1 MSGARNGGRT
11 IEQQRVK
18 ASRAMLEPGGGGDF
32 SAALVNTILLA
43 LWAVLPA
50 LVVGYA
56 RAFFRARQHR
66 PEFMLQKS
74 ERSEL
79 NRAVAV
85 YGTVSRRLEQ
95 IRESNELINGFWR
108 TALTRH
114 TDIPEQDDEFEDLK
128 AHAQHLQAMISRLRS
143 QPLFRLRS
151 WMHSKSMHFA
161 MGYAIAVYIVTFVL
175 LWLLAFGASD
185 QSAWALEL
193 QTVSSSAVV
202 WYPFDEWI
210 FDANAAAIAFATV
223 AMPLIYLV
231 RRSSLRRQYSLEFCV
246 FADLADIGPGESIY
260 DSEFVFDHYAR
271 ETGNAASDGHWIR
284 ILGVSESATVEEV
297 KKAYKTLIKQ
307 NHPDRVQGMSL
318 AFKKLAEMETKKIN
332 AAYRQALN
340 SASPA

>member
-1 MSGARNGGRT
+1 
-11 IEQQRVK
+11 
-18 ASRAMLEPGGGGDF
+18 MLEPGGGGDL
-32 SAALVNTILLA
+32 SAAFVNAILLA

-50 LVVGYA
+50 LVIGYA
-56 RAFFRARQHR
+56 RAFLLARRHR

-79 NRAVAV
+79 DRAVAV
-85 YGTVSRRLEQ
+85 YGTIRRRLEQ

-108 TALTRH
+108 TALSRH
-114 TDIPEQDDEFEDLK
+114 ANIPEPDDELEDLK

-151 WMHSKSMHFA
+151 WMHRKCMHFA
-161 MGYAIAVYIVTFVL
+161 MGYAIAVYIVTFAL
-175 LWLLAFGASD
+175 LWLLAFGVSD
-185 QSAWALEL
+185 QSAWAQEL
-193 QTVSSSAVV
+193 QTVSSNTAV
-202 WYPFDEWI
+202 WYPFDEGI

-231 RRSSLRRQYSLEFCV
+231 RRYSLRRQYSLEFYV
-246 FADLADIGPGESIY
+246 FTDLADIGTNESIY
-260 DSEFVFDHYAR
+260 DAEFVFDRY
-271 ETGNAASDGHWIR
+271 ASDGHWIR

-307 NHPDRVQGMSL
+307 NHPDRVQGMSQ
-318 AFKKLAEMETKKIN
+318 AFKKLAETETKKIN

>member
-1 MSGARNGGRT
+1 
-11 IEQQRVK
+11 
-18 ASRAMLEPGGGGDF
+18 MLEPGGGGDL
-32 SAALVNTILLA
+32 SAAFVNAILLA

-50 LVVGYA
+50 LVIGYA
-56 RAFFRARQHR
+56 RAFLLARRHR

-79 NRAVAV
+79 DRAVAV
-85 YGTVSRRLEQ
+85 YGTIRRRLEQ

-108 TALTRH
+108 TALSRH
-114 TDIPEQDDEFEDLK
+114 ANIPEPDDEFEDLK

-151 WMHSKSMHFA
+151 WMHRKCMHFA
-161 MGYAIAVYIVTFVL
+161 MGYAIAVYIVTFAL
-175 LWLLAFGASD
+175 LWLLAFGVSD
-185 QSAWALEL
+185 QSAWAQEL
-193 QTVSSSAVV
+193 QTVSSSTAV
-202 WYPFDEWI
+202 WYPFDEGI

-231 RRSSLRRQYSLEFCV
+231 RRYSLRRQYSLELYV
-246 FADLADIGPGESIY
+246 FTDLADIGPNESIY
-260 DSEFVFDHYAR
+260 DAEFVFDHY
-271 ETGNAASDGHWIR
+271 ASDGHWIR

-307 NHPDRVQGMSL
+307 NHPDRVQGMSQ
-318 AFKKLAEMETKKIN
+318 AFKKLAETETKKIN

>member
-1 MSGARNGGRT
+1 
-11 IEQQRVK
+11 
-18 ASRAMLEPGGGGDF
+18 MLEPGGGGDL
-32 SAALVNTILLA
+32 SAAFVNAILLA

-50 LVVGYA
+50 LVIGYA
-56 RAFFRARQHR
+56 RAFLLARRHR

-79 NRAVAV
+79 DRAVAV
-85 YGTVSRRLEQ
+85 YGTIRRRLEQ

-108 TALTRH
+108 TALSRH
-114 TDIPEQDDEFEDLK
+114 ANIPEPDDELEDLK

-151 WMHSKSMHFA
+151 WMHRKCMHFA
-161 MGYAIAVYIVTFVL
+161 MGYAIAVYIVTFAL
-175 LWLLAFGASD
+175 LWLLAFGISD
-185 QSAWALEL
+185 QSAWAQEL
-193 QTVSSSAVV
+193 QTVSSSTAV
-202 WYPFDEWI
+202 WYPFDEGI

-231 RRSSLRRQYSLEFCV
+231 RRYSLRRQYSLELYV
-246 FADLADIGPGESIY
+246 FTDLADIGPNESIY
-260 DSEFVFDHYAR
+260 DAEFVFDHY
-271 ETGNAASDGHWIR
+271 ASDGHWIR

-307 NHPDRVQGMSL
+307 NHPDRVQGMSQ
-318 AFKKLAEMETKKIN
+318 AFKKLAETETKKIN

>member
-1 MSGARNGGRT
+1 
-11 IEQQRVK
+11 
-18 ASRAMLEPGGGGDF
+18 MLESGGGGDL
-32 SAALVNTILLA
+32 SAAFVNAILLA

-50 LVVGYA
+50 LVIGYA
-56 RAFFRARQHR
+56 RAFLLARRHR

-79 NRAVAV
+79 DRAVAV
-85 YGTVSRRLEQ
+85 YGTIRRRLEQ

-108 TALTRH
+108 TALSRH
-114 TDIPEQDDEFEDLK
+114 ANIPEPDDELEDLK

-151 WMHSKSMHFA
+151 WMHRKCMHFA
-161 MGYAIAVYIVTFVL
+161 MGYAIAVYIVTFAL
-175 LWLLAFGASD
+175 LWLLAFGVSD
-185 QSAWALEL
+185 QSAWAQEL
-193 QTVSSSAVV
+193 QTVSSSTAV
-202 WYPFDEWI
+202 WYPFDEGI

-231 RRSSLRRQYSLEFCV
+231 RRYSLRRQYSLELYV
-246 FADLADIGPGESIY
+246 FTDLADIGPNESIY
-260 DSEFVFDHYAR
+260 DAEFVFDHY
-271 ETGNAASDGHWIR
+271 ASDGHWIR

-307 NHPDRVQGMSL
+307 NHPDRVQGMSQ
-318 AFKKLAEMETKKIN
+318 AFKKLAETETKKIN

>member
-1 MSGARNGGRT
+1 MFES
-11 IEQQRVK
+11 
-18 ASRAMLEPGGGGDF
+18 GGGSDL
-32 SAALVNTILLA
+32 SAAFINAILLA
-43 LWAVLPA
+43 LWAVLSA
-50 LVVGYA
+50 LVIGYA
-56 RAFFRARQHR
+56 RAFLVARQHR

-79 NRAVAV
+79 DRAVAV
-85 YGTVSRRLEQ
+85 YGTVRRRLEQ

-108 TALTRH
+108 TALSRH
-114 TDIPEQDDEFEDLK
+114 TDIPEQDDEFEDLT

-175 LWLLAFGASD
+175 LWLLAFGVSD
-185 QSAWALEL
+185 QSAWAQEL
-193 QTVSSSAVV
+193 QTVSSNAVV

-210 FDANAAAIAFATV
+210 FDANAAAVAFATV

-231 RRSSLRRQYSLEFCV
+231 RRYSLRRRHSLEFCV
-246 FADLADIGPGESIY
+246 FADLADIGPSESIY
-260 DSEFVFDHYAR
+260 DSEFVFDHYTR
-271 ETGNAASDGHWIR
+271 ETGNAAGDGHWIR

-307 NHPDRVQGMSL
+307 NHPDRVQGMSQ
-318 AFKKLAEMETKKIN
+318 AFKKLAETETKKIN

>member
-1 MSGARNGGRT
+1 
-11 IEQQRVK
+11 
-18 ASRAMLEPGGGGDF
+18 MLEPGGGGDL
-32 SAALVNTILLA
+32 SAAFVNAILLA

-50 LVVGYA
+50 LVIGYA
-56 RAFFRARQHR
+56 RAFLLARRHR

-79 NRAVAV
+79 DRAVAV
-85 YGTVSRRLEQ
+85 YGTIRRRLEQ

-108 TALTRH
+108 TALSRH
-114 TDIPEQDDEFEDLK
+114 ANIPEPDDEFEDLK

-151 WMHSKSMHFA
+151 WMHRKCMHFA
-161 MGYAIAVYIVTFVL
+161 MGYAIAVYIVTFAL
-175 LWLLAFGASD
+175 LWLLAFGISD
-185 QSAWALEL
+185 QSAWAQEL
-193 QTVSSSAVV
+193 QTVSSSTAV
-202 WYPFDEWI
+202 WYPFDEGI

-231 RRSSLRRQYSLEFCV
+231 RRYSLRRQYSLELYV
-246 FADLADIGPGESIY
+246 FTDLADIGPNESIY
-260 DSEFVFDHYAR
+260 DAEFVFDHY
-271 ETGNAASDGHWIR
+271 ASDGHWIR

-307 NHPDRVQGMSL
+307 NHPDRVQGMSQ
-318 AFKKLAEMETKKIN
+318 AFKKLAETETKKFN

>member
-1 MSGARNGGRT
+1 
-11 IEQQRVK
+11 
-18 ASRAMLEPGGGGDF
+18 
-32 SAALVNTILLA
+32 
-43 LWAVLPA
+43 
-50 LVVGYA
+50 
-56 RAFFRARQHR
+56 
-66 PEFMLQKS
+66 
-74 ERSEL
+74 
-79 NRAVAV
+79 V
-85 YGTVSRRLEQ
+85 YGTIRRRLEQ

-108 TALTRH
+108 TALSRH
-114 TDIPEQDDEFEDLK
+114 TDIPERDDEFEDLK

-175 LWLLAFGASD
+175 LWLLAFGVSD
-185 QSAWALEL
+185 QSAWAQEL
-193 QTVSSSAVV
+193 QTVSSNVVV

-231 RRSSLRRQYSLEFCV
+231 RRYSLRRQYSLEFCV
-246 FADLADIGPGESIY
+246 FADLADIGSGESIY
-260 DSEFVFDHYAR
+260 DSEFVFDHYAP
-271 ETGNAASDGHWIR
+271 ETGSAAGDGHWIG

-307 NHPDRVQGMSL
+307 NHPDRVQGMSQ
-318 AFKKLAEMETKKIN
+318 AFKKLAETETKKIN

>member
-1 MSGARNGGRT
+1 
-11 IEQQRVK
+11 
-18 ASRAMLEPGGGGDF
+18 MLEAGGGGDF
-32 SAALVNTILLA
+32 SAAFVNTILLA

-50 LVVGYA
+50 LVIGYA
-56 RAFFRARQHR
+56 RAFFLARRHR

-74 ERSEL
+74 EKSEL
-79 NRAVAV
+79 DRAVAV
-85 YGTVSRRLEQ
+85 YGTVRRRLEQ

-114 TDIPEQDDEFEDLK
+114 TNIPEQDDEFEDLK

-175 LWLLAFGASD
+175 LWLLAFGVSD
-185 QSAWALEL
+185 QSAWAQEL
-193 QTVSSSAVV
+193 QTVSSNAVV

-231 RRSSLRRQYSLEFCV
+231 RRYSLRRQYSLEFCV

-260 DSEFVFDHYAR
+260 DAEFVFDHYAR
-271 ETGNAASDGHWIR
+271 ETGDAAGDGYWIR

-307 NHPDRVQGMSL
+307 NHPDRVQGMSQ

>member
-1 MSGARNGGRT
+1 
-11 IEQQRVK
+11 
-18 ASRAMLEPGGGGDF
+18 MLEPGGGGDL
-32 SAALVNTILLA
+32 SAAFVNAILLA

-50 LVVGYA
+50 LVIGYA
-56 RAFFRARQHR
+56 RAFLLARRHR

-79 NRAVAV
+79 DRAVAV
-85 YGTVSRRLEQ
+85 YGTIRCRLEQ

-108 TALTRH
+108 TALSRH
-114 TDIPEQDDEFEDLK
+114 ANIPEPDDELEDLK

-151 WMHSKSMHFA
+151 WMHGKCMHFA
-161 MGYAIAVYIVTFVL
+161 MGYAIAVYIVTFAL
-175 LWLLAFGASD
+175 LWLLAFGVSD
-185 QSAWALEL
+185 QSAWAQEL
-193 QTVSSSAVV
+193 QTVSSSTAV
-202 WYPFDEWI
+202 WYPFDEGI

-231 RRSSLRRQYSLEFCV
+231 RRYSLRWQYSLELYV
-246 FADLADIGPGESIY
+246 FTDLADIGPNESIY
-260 DSEFVFDHYAR
+260 DAEFVFDHY
-271 ETGNAASDGHWIR
+271 ASDGHWIR

-307 NHPDRVQGMSL
+307 NHPDRVQGMSQ
-318 AFKKLAEMETKKIN
+318 AFKKLAETETKKIN

>member
-1 MSGARNGGRT
+1 MFES
-11 IEQQRVK
+11 
-18 ASRAMLEPGGGGDF
+18 GGGSDL
-32 SAALVNTILLA
+32 SAAFINAILLA

-50 LVVGYA
+50 LVIGYA
-56 RAFFRARQHR
+56 RAFLVARQHR

-79 NRAVAV
+79 DRAVAV
-85 YGTVSRRLEQ
+85 YGTVRRRLEQ

-108 TALTRH
+108 TALSRH
-114 TDIPEQDDEFEDLK
+114 TDIPEQDDEFEDLT

-175 LWLLAFGASD
+175 LWLLAFGVSD
-185 QSAWALEL
+185 QSAWAQEL
-193 QTVSSSAVV
+193 QTVSSNAVV

-210 FDANAAAIAFATV
+210 FDANAAAVAFATV

-231 RRSSLRRQYSLEFCV
+231 RRYSLRRRHSLEFCV
-246 FADLADIGPGESIY
+246 FADLADIGPSESIY
-260 DSEFVFDHYAR
+260 DSEFVFDHYTR
-271 ETGNAASDGHWIR
+271 ETGNAAGDGHWIR

-307 NHPDRVQGMSL
+307 NHPDRVQGMSQ
-318 AFKKLAEMETKKIN
+318 AFKKLAETETKKIN

>member
-1 MSGARNGGRT
+1 
-11 IEQQRVK
+11 
-18 ASRAMLEPGGGGDF
+18 MLEPDGGGDL
-32 SAALVNTILLA
+32 SAALVNAILLA

-50 LVVGYA
+50 LVIGYA
-56 RAFFRARQHR
+56 RAFFLTRRHR

-79 NRAVAV
+79 DRAVAV
-85 YGTVSRRLEQ
+85 YGTVRRRLEQ

-108 TALTRH
+108 SALSRH
-114 TDIPEQDDEFEDLK
+114 ANIPEQDDELKDLT

-151 WMHSKSMHFA
+151 WMHSKCMHFA
-161 MGYAIAVYIVTFVL
+161 MGYAIAVYIVTFAL
-175 LWLLAFGASD
+175 LWLLAFGVSD
-185 QSAWALEL
+185 QSDWAQEL
-193 QTVSSSAVV
+193 QTVSSNTAV
-202 WYPFDEWI
+202 WYPFDERI

-231 RRSSLRRQYSLEFCV
+231 RRYSLRRQYNLEFFV
-246 FADLADIGPGESIY
+246 FTDLADIGPNESIY
-260 DSEFVFDHYAR
+260 DAEFVFDHYAR
-271 ETGNAASDGHWIR
+271 ETGDASGDGHWIR

-307 NHPDRVQGMSL
+307 NHPDRVQGMSQ
-318 AFKKLAEMETKKIN
+318 AFKKLAETETKKIN

-340 SASPA
+340 LASSA

>member
-1 MSGARNGGRT
+1 
-11 IEQQRVK
+11 
-18 ASRAMLEPGGGGDF
+18 MLEPGGGGDL
-32 SAALVNTILLA
+32 SAAFVNAILLA

-50 LVVGYA
+50 LVIGYA
-56 RAFFRARQHR
+56 RAFLLARRHR

-79 NRAVAV
+79 DRAVAV
-85 YGTVSRRLEQ
+85 YGTIRRRLEQ

-108 TALTRH
+108 TALSRH
-114 TDIPEQDDEFEDLK
+114 ANIPEPDDELEDLK

-151 WMHSKSMHFA
+151 WMHRKCMHFA
-161 MGYAIAVYIVTFVL
+161 MGYAIAVYIVTFAL
-175 LWLLAFGASD
+175 LWLLAFGVSD
-185 QSAWALEL
+185 QSAWAQEL
-193 QTVSSSAVV
+193 QTVSSKTAV
-202 WYPFDEWI
+202 WYPFDEGI

-231 RRSSLRRQYSLEFCV
+231 RRYSLRRQYSLEFYV
-246 FADLADIGPGESIY
+246 FTDLADIGTNESIY
-260 DSEFVFDHYAR
+260 DAEFVFDRY
-271 ETGNAASDGHWIR
+271 ASDGHWIR

-307 NHPDRVQGMSL
+307 NHPDRVQGMSQ
-318 AFKKLAEMETKKIN
+318 AFKKLAETETKKIN

>member
-1 MSGARNGGRT
+1 
-11 IEQQRVK
+11 
-18 ASRAMLEPGGGGDF
+18 MLEPGGGGDL
-32 SAALVNTILLA
+32 SAAFVNAILLA

-50 LVVGYA
+50 LVIGYA
-56 RAFFRARQHR
+56 RAFLLARRHR

-79 NRAVAV
+79 DRAVAV
-85 YGTVSRRLEQ
+85 YGTIRRRLEQ

-108 TALTRH
+108 AALSRH
-114 TDIPEQDDEFEDLK
+114 GNIPEPDDELEDLK

-151 WMHSKSMHFA
+151 WMHRKCMHFA
-161 MGYAIAVYIVTFVL
+161 MGYAIAVYIVTFAL
-175 LWLLAFGASD
+175 LWLLAFGVSD
-185 QSAWALEL
+185 QSAWAQEL
-193 QTVSSSAVV
+193 QTVSSNTAV
-202 WYPFDEWI
+202 WYPFDEGI

-231 RRSSLRRQYSLEFCV
+231 RRYSLRRQYSLELYV
-246 FADLADIGPGESIY
+246 FTDLADIGPNESIY
-260 DSEFVFDHYAR
+260 DAEFVFDHY
-271 ETGNAASDGHWIR
+271 ASDGHWIR

-307 NHPDRVQGMSL
+307 NHPDRVQGMSQ
-318 AFKKLAEMETKKIN
+318 AFKKLAETETKKIN

>member
-1 MSGARNGGRT
+1 
-11 IEQQRVK
+11 
-18 ASRAMLEPGGGGDF
+18 MLEPGGGGDL
-32 SAALVNTILLA
+32 SAAFVNAILLA

-50 LVVGYA
+50 LVIGYA
-56 RAFFRARQHR
+56 RAFLLARRHR

-79 NRAVAV
+79 DRAVAV
-85 YGTVSRRLEQ
+85 YGTIRRRLEQ

-108 TALTRH
+108 TALSRH
-114 TDIPEQDDEFEDLK
+114 TDIPERDDEFEDLK

-175 LWLLAFGASD
+175 LWLLAFGVSD
-185 QSAWALEL
+185 QSTWAQEL
-193 QTVSSSAVV
+193 QTVSSNVVV

-231 RRSSLRRQYSLEFCV
+231 RRYSLRRQYSLELYV
-246 FADLADIGPGESIY
+246 FTDLAEIGPNESIY
-260 DSEFVFDHYAR
+260 DAEFVFDHY
-271 ETGNAASDGHWIR
+271 ASDGHWIR

-307 NHPDRVQGMSL
+307 NHPDRVQGMSQ
-318 AFKKLAEMETKKIN
+318 AFKKLAETETKKIN

>member
-1 MSGARNGGRT
+1 
-11 IEQQRVK
+11 
-18 ASRAMLEPGGGGDF
+18 MLEPGGGGDL
-32 SAALVNTILLA
+32 SAAFVNAILLA

-50 LVVGYA
+50 LVIGYA
-56 RAFFRARQHR
+56 RAFLLARRHR

-79 NRAVAV
+79 DRAVAV
-85 YGTVSRRLEQ
+85 YGTIRRRLEQ

-108 TALTRH
+108 TALSRH
-114 TDIPEQDDEFEDLK
+114 ANIPEPDDELEDLK

-151 WMHSKSMHFA
+151 WMHRKCMHFA
-161 MGYAIAVYIVTFVL
+161 MGYAIAVYIVTFAL
-175 LWLLAFGASD
+175 LWLLAFGVSD
-185 QSAWALEL
+185 QSAWAQEL
-193 QTVSSSAVV
+193 QTVSSKTAV
-202 WYPFDEWI
+202 WYPFDEGI

-231 RRSSLRRQYSLEFCV
+231 RRYSLRRQYSLEFYV
-246 FADLADIGPGESIY
+246 FTDLADIGPNESIY
-260 DSEFVFDHYAR
+260 DAEFVFGHY
-271 ETGNAASDGHWIR
+271 ASDGHWIR

-307 NHPDRVQGMSL
+307 NHPDRVQGMSQ
-318 AFKKLAEMETKKIN
+318 AFKKLAETETKKIN

-340 SASPA
+340 FASPA

>member
-1 MSGARNGGRT
+1 
-11 IEQQRVK
+11 
-18 ASRAMLEPGGGGDF
+18 MLEPGGGGDL
-32 SAALVNTILLA
+32 SAAFVNAILLA

-50 LVVGYA
+50 LVIGYA
-56 RAFFRARQHR
+56 RAFLLARRHR

-79 NRAVAV
+79 DRAVAV
-85 YGTVSRRLEQ
+85 YGTIRRRLEQ

-108 TALTRH
+108 TALSRH
-114 TDIPEQDDEFEDLK
+114 ANIPEPDDELEDLK

-151 WMHSKSMHFA
+151 WMHRKCMHFA
-161 MGYAIAVYIVTFVL
+161 MGYAIAVYIVTFAL
-175 LWLLAFGASD
+175 LWLLAFGVSD
-185 QSAWALEL
+185 QSAWAQEL
-193 QTVSSSAVV
+193 QTVSSSTAV
-202 WYPFDEWI
+202 WYPFDEGI

-231 RRSSLRRQYSLEFCV
+231 RRYSLRRQYSLELYV
-246 FADLADIGPGESIY
+246 FTDLADIGPNESIY
-260 DSEFVFDHYAR
+260 DAEFVFDHY
-271 ETGNAASDGHWIR
+271 ASDGHWIR

-307 NHPDRVQGMSL
+307 NHPDRVQGMSQ
-318 AFKKLAEMETKKIN
+318 AFKKLAETETKKIN

>member
-1 MSGARNGGRT
+1 
-11 IEQQRVK
+11 
-18 ASRAMLEPGGGGDF
+18 MLEPGGGGDL
-32 SAALVNTILLA
+32 SAAFVNAILLA

-50 LVVGYA
+50 LVIGYA
-56 RAFFRARQHR
+56 RAFLLARRHR

-79 NRAVAV
+79 DRAVAV
-85 YGTVSRRLEQ
+85 YGTIRRRLEQ

-108 TALTRH
+108 TALSRH
-114 TDIPEQDDEFEDLK
+114 ANIPEPDDELEDLK

-151 WMHSKSMHFA
+151 WMHRKCMHFA
-161 MGYAIAVYIVTFVL
+161 MGYAIAVYIVTFAL
-175 LWLLAFGASD
+175 LWLLAFGVSD
-185 QSAWALEL
+185 QSAWAQEL
-193 QTVSSSAVV
+193 QTVSSNTAI
-202 WYPFDEWI
+202 WYPFDEGI

-231 RRSSLRRQYSLEFCV
+231 RRYSLRRQYSLEFYV
-246 FADLADIGPGESIY
+246 FTDLADIGPNESIY
-260 DSEFVFDHYAR
+260 DAEFVFDHY
-271 ETGNAASDGHWIR
+271 ASDGHWIR

-307 NHPDRVQGMSL
+307 NHPDRVQGMSQ
-318 AFKKLAEMETKKIN
+318 AFKKLAETETKKIN